1 MTSRTAS
8 AGPKA
13 ALVIVLAVVA
23 ITMGAQLAWAES
35 YTVREGDTLSHVADR
50 LGVPVQQLAAANGI
64 DDPNFVVSGQVLK
77 VPSGLG
83 AVTEY
88 LVRKGDTLWSI
99 SSAVGVPVGQLAAS
113 NGLVDP
119 DWVPA
124 GRVLTVP
131 RGGTSGGGAAGP
143 GPAVGSPSRHTVR
156 SGDSLYDIALRVG
169 VPVAQLAAANG
180 ITDPDFLMV
189 GQVLTVPAA
198 WDCPVPGASFVN
210 DYAYVRPDGSRH
222 EGVDLFATRGTPIVA
237 PVGGR
242 VERYPNRSGGLAVQL
257 HGRDGNRY
265 YFAHLDRYGEGGTV
279 SRGTVI
285 GYLGNTGDARTTS
298 PHLHF
303 EVHPRGGAAVTPY
316 PALVAACR

>member
-1 MTSRTAS
+1 MTSRAAA
-8 AGPKA
+8 AGPKG
-13 ALVIVLAVVA
+13 ALVIVVAIVA

-35 YTVREGDTLSHVADR
+35 YTVREGDTLTHVADR

-64 DDPNFVVSGQVLK
+64 DDPNFVVAGQVLK
-77 VPSGLG
+77 VPTGQG

-88 LVRKGDTLWSI
+88 LVRKGDTLWGI
-99 SSAVGVPVGQLAAS
+99 SGMVGVPVGQLAAS
-113 NGLVDP
+113 NGLDNP

-131 RGGTSGGGAAGP
+131 RGGTGGGGV
-143 GPAVGSPSRHTVR
+143 GPAPAIGSSGRYTVR

-169 VPVAQLAAANG
+169 VPAGQLAAANG
-180 ITDPDFLMV
+180 ISDPDFLSV

-198 WDCPVPGASFVN
+198 WDCPVPQASFVN
-210 DYAYVRPDGSRH
+210 DYAYVRADGSRH
-222 EGVDLFATRGTPIVA
+222 EGVDLFAARGAPIVA

-242 VERYPNRSGGLAVQL
+242 VERYPNPSGGQALQL

-285 GYLGNTGDARTTS
+285 GYVGNTGDARTTS

-303 EVHPRGGAAVTPY
+303 EIHPGGGAATTPY